1 MTNFIKWNGTSEDGS
16 DGNKKW
22 KDANLTWG
30 DYQLITEVVEE
41 VVKAG
46 SSPTARKK
54 RLDKFLAQEPEKEKK
69 LIHLI
74 CRIDGVKVYDDKKEV
89 QNDVQVTLEKVEMLA
104 EQVLGKKIKVE
115 NPDVV

>member
-1 MTNFIKWNGTSEDGS
+1 MALIKWKNADTTWG
-16 DGNKKW
+16 
-22 KDANLTWG
+22 NLTQLWG
-30 DYQLITEVVEE
+30 LVQEVVA
-41 VVKAG
+41 VVEDEAGVPAG

-54 RLDKFLAQEPEKEKK
+54 RLEKFLADEPEKTKK

-74 CRIDGVKVYDDKKEV
+74 CRIEGVKVYDDKKEV
-89 QNDVQVTLEKVEMLA
+89 QNDVQVTLEKIEMLA

>member
-1 MTNFIKWNGTSEDGS
+1 MALIKWIDANT
-16 DGNKKW
+16 NW
-22 KDANLTWG
+22 KDLEQIWSLV
-30 DYQLITEVVEE
+30 QEVVAE
-41 VVKAG
+41 VEAAG

-54 RLDKFLAQEPEKEKK
+54 RLEQFLGDAPEKKKK

-74 CRIDGVKVYDDKKEV
+74 CRIEGVKVYDDKKEV
-89 QNDVQVTLEKVEMLA
+89 QDDVQVTLEKIEMLA

>member
-1 MTNFIKWNGTSEDGS
+1 MALLKWT
-16 DGNKKW
+16 
-22 KDANLTWG
+22 DANTNWG
-30 DYQLITEVVEE
+30 ETAQLWSLVEE
-41 VVKAG
+41 VVAVVEAAG

-54 RLDKFLAQEPEKEKK
+54 RLEKFLAQEPEKKKK

-74 CRIDGVKVYDDKKEV
+74 CRIEGVKVYDDKKEV
-89 QNDVQVTLEKVEMLA
+89 QDDVQVTLEKVEMLA